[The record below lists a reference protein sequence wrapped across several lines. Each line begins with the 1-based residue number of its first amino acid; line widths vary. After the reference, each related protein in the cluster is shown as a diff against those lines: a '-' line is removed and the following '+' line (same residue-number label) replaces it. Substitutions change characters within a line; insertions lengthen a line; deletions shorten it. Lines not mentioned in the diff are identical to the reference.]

1 MIHIESGA
9 LAAGEIT
16 SLDTVR
22 LDGKLEGRITC
33 PRLEIGPHGYLLGDA
48 EVEEIAV
55 EGQVVG
61 TIRARSVTLAATAL
75 VEGDVHHQLLALAPS
90 AVLVGS
96 SVRVA
101 SAEPPAAVTEL
112 RARRKAAEAE
122 IDDTE
127 RESRE
132 RQRRSAR
139 GGVPAYDELRAR
151 MFA

>member
-9 LAAGEIT
+9 FVSGELT
-16 SLDTVR
+16 SVDAVR

-33 PRLEIGPHGYLLGDA
+33 PRLEIGPGGYLLGDA
-48 EVEEIAV
+48 DVEEISV

-61 TIRARSVTLAATAL
+61 TIRARSVSLAATAL
-75 VEGDVHHQLLALAPS
+75 VEGDVHHQILALAPS

-96 SVRVA
+96 SLRVA
-101 SAEPPAAVTEL
+101 SAEPPAAVTRL
-112 RARRKAAEAE
+112 RARLEAAEAE

-139 GGVPAYDELRAR
+139 QGAPAYEELRAR